1 MGRKIGVLTSG
12 GDSSGM
18 NAALRAVVRT
28 GIHYGFDVY
37 GIRKGYEGLIDN
49 QMYPMNLSSVG
60 GIIRFGGTILQTA
73 RSHRFLEHSGRRKAH
88 ENMQALGMDSLIV
101 IGGDGSFHGLHE
113 LISEFGVQGIGL
125 PGTIDNDL
133 YGTEFTIGFDTA
145 VNTALEAI
153 NKIRDTASSH
163 SRVFI
168 VEVMGRHAGY
178 IAVYTAIASGSEEIL
193 IPEHADNI
201 EALVD
206 RIRAGQA
213 RGKQSS
219 IIVVAEGDGTGGAF
233 SVKSKIEAIYSGFDI
248 RVSILGHIQRG
259 GNPSALDSLIA
270 SRMGYESIL
279 ALRAGKT
286 DVMIG
291 YRGFSDSITYT
302 PLKDTWEKKKEITQ
316 NWLEMS
322 RVLSM

>member
-1 MGRKIGVLTSG
+1 MARKIAVLTSG

-18 NAALRAVVRT
+18 NAAIRAVVRT
-28 GIHYGFDVY
+28 GIYNGFDIY
-37 GIRKGYEGLIDN
+37 GVRKGYEGLIDN
-49 QMYPMNLSSVG
+49 QIEPMGLTSVG

-73 RSHRFLEHSGRRKAH
+73 RSHRFLEKSGREKAF
-88 ENMQALGMDSLIV
+88 NNLKNIGIDGLIV

-113 LISEFGVQGIGL
+113 LISEFGIQGIGL

-133 YGTEFTIGFDTA
+133 FGTEFTIGFDTA
-145 VNTALEAI
+145 INTALEAI
-153 NKIRDTASSH
+153 NKIRDTASAH

-178 IAVYTAIASGSEEIL
+178 IAMYTAIASGSEEVIV
-193 IPEHADNI
+193 PEHLEN
-201 EALVD
+201 LHGVVD

-219 IIVVAEGDGTGGAF
+219 IIVVAESDETGGAF
-233 SVKSKIEAIYSGFDI
+233 GVKSKIEAIYSGFDI

-270 SRMGYESIL
+270 SRLGYEAIL
-279 ALRAGKT
+279 ALLEGKT
-286 DVMIG
+286 DIMIG
-291 YRGFSDSITYT
+291 YKGFDDPVTHT
-302 PLKDTWEKKKEITQ
+302 PLKDTWERKKSIKPD
-316 NWLEMS
+316 WLTIS
-322 RVLSM
+322 RVLSI